1 MDVMKLFK
9 EDLIVTGLEAKNDE
23 EVITALGNLLYL
35 KGYVKKSFVKAVIDR
50 EKKYPTGLP
59 INEINLAIPH
69 TDAEHVLKPA
79 IALAVLKK
87 PVLFKNMADP
97 HQEVKANLVFA
108 IALNDSHNQP
118 ILLQKLMSIFQDE
131 KLLLTIKESQSA
143 SSIFDII
150 KLKFKEENVS

>member
-1 MDVMKLFK
+1 
-9 EDLIVTGLEAKNDE
+9 
-23 EVITALGNLLYL
+23 
-35 KGYVKKSFVKAVIDR
+35 
-50 EKKYPTGLP
+50 
-59 INEINLAIPH
+59 
-69 TDAEHVLKPA
+69 
-79 IALAVLKK
+79 
-87 PVLFKNMADP
+87 
-97 HQEVKANLVFA
+97 LVFA